1 MTIPKSSSAAGRAGP
16 AYGIALPFD
25 LTGAP
30 PVRELAHGEW
40 RLAAACRSR
49 DFEWWFAKPTSA
61 RSRLAVQLCEGCP
74 VRRECLAAGLLFG
87 EEFGV
92 WGGLSHIQRR
102 PLIARLLTGVPLAT
116 VLASALAEQ
125 RHLKRGEAA

>member
-1 MTIPKSSSAAGRAGP
+1 MTTTQVLRTGRRTGP
-16 AYGIALPFD
+16 AYGLALPFD

-30 PVRELAHGEW
+30 SARDLAHQEW
-40 RLAAACRSR
+40 RLDATCRGR
-49 DFEWWFAKPTSA
+49 DHEWWFANPTSA

-74 VRRECLAAGLLFG
+74 VRRQCLAAGLLFG

-92 WGGLSHIQRR
+92 WGGLTHIQRR

-116 VLASALAEQ
+116 VLGTVLGEKQ
-125 RHLKRGEAA
+125 HLTRVEAA

>member
-1 MTIPKSSSAAGRAGP
+1 MTTPKSFGAGGQSGP
-16 AYGIALPFD
+16 ADGVALSVD
-25 LTGAP
+25 VTGAP
-30 PVRELAHGEW
+30 SARELAHGQW
-40 RLAAACRSR
+40 RLAATCRSR
-49 DFEWWFAKPTSA
+49 DHEWWFAKPTSA

-102 PLIARLLTGVPLAT
+102 PLVARLLTGVPLGT
-116 VLASALAEQ
+116 VLAAVLGQQQAG
-125 RHLKRGEAA
+125 KCTEAA

>member
-1 MTIPKSSSAAGRAGP
+1 M
-16 AYGIALPFD
+16 
-25 LTGAP
+25 
-30 PVRELAHGEW
+30 
-40 RLAAACRSR
+40 
-49 DFEWWFAKPTSA
+49 
-61 RSRLAVQLCEGCP
+61 
-74 VRRECLAAGLLFG
+74 RRECLAAGLLFG

>member
-1 MTIPKSSSAAGRAGP
+1 MMASKSSSASGRAGP

-25 LTGAP
+25 QTGAP
-30 PVRELAHGEW
+30 SARELAHGEW

-61 RSRLAVQLCEGCP
+61 RSRLAVQLCVGCP
-74 VRRECLAAGLLFG
+74 VRRECLAAGLVFG

-102 PLIARLLTGVPLAT
+102 PLVARLLTGVPLAT
-116 VLASALAEQ
+116 VLASALGEQ
-125 RHLKRGEAA
+125 RHLKRSEAA